1 MKKKQITDNH
11 SKYYRILLEI
21 YVQVYKELGVDFDS
35 VDKVDKWFMDYE
47 MSHKR
52 QEEIAE
58 SVLAKTRLQRWRK
71 DSIMSAY
78 WLGPS
83 PKGIKGEDF

>member
-1 MKKKQITDNH
+1 MKKQQMTDNH
-11 SKYYRILLEI
+11 EKYYRILLNIFRE
-21 YVQVYKELGVDFDS
+21 VYKELGVDFDS

-71 DSIMSAY
+71 NSIMSAY

-83 PKGIKGEDF
+83 PKFPKGDKI